1 MGSVILIF
9 LILMI
14 VHKIIILY
22 WPLYILFFKRVNI
35 FFGSRACTGN
45 VKFFSVFIAI
55 LNNFSD
61 ILKIVES
68 VLVSEISTKKKHNIF
83 IIALSIDL
91 LMGLVEQFVKLVPDI
106 ETAQGWIILELW
118 FFGSSHVVSK
128 TCWGVICF
136 SLCQNSSKDFLLV
149 SKML

>member
-1 MGSVILIF
+1 M
-9 LILMI
+9 
-14 VHKIIILY
+14 
-22 WPLYILFFKRVNI
+22 
-35 FFGSRACTGN
+35 
-45 VKFFSVFIAI
+45 FIAI
-55 LNNFSD
+55 LNNFSH

-91 LMGLVEQFVKLVPDI
+91 LMGLVEQFVELVPNI

-118 FFGSSHVVSK
+118 LFGSSHVVSK